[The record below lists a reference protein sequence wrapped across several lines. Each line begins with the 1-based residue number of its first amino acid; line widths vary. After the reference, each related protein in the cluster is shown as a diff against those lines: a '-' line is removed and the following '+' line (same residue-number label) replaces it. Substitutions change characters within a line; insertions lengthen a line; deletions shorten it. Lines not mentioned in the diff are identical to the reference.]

1 MTIIEKIADKK
12 QIASKFWTV
21 KQGILAFCVLAY
33 SLSWGWWGIRFA
45 PFWEQL
51 ISYGQ
56 PISRSQIGILDIQIG
71 MFGPL
76 IAAIVMR
83 LWISKEPFR
92 FSLKLSHSWIAYLF
106 AVLMPTGLVITAIM
120 VNGVTGIGRFNWAGD
135 SVLQV
140 ILNFVLIIPLAAAS
154 AIGEEYGWRGYLLPR
169 LLQGNEITASIV
181 AGLIWAFWHL
191 PLLITGISFPGQP
204 VTLAIPVFAFTIVI
218 NSFLFTW
225 LHRLSG
231 GSFWTAALLHGILNA
246 LTELTSVKH
255 YPDSNQLVVGVFGLT
270 YAVILTL
277 CVFVYYLIQK
287 HGFVAHVETAFFD

>member
-1 MTIIEKIADKK
+1 
-12 QIASKFWTV
+12 
-21 KQGILAFCVLAY
+21 
-33 SLSWGWWGIRFA
+33 
-45 PFWEQL
+45 
-51 ISYGQ
+51 
-56 PISRSQIGILDIQIG
+56 
-71 MFGPL
+71 
-76 IAAIVMR
+76 
-83 LWISKEPFR
+83 
-92 FSLKLSHSWIAYLF
+92 
-106 AVLMPTGLVITAIM
+106 
-120 VNGVTGIGRFNWAGD
+120 
-135 SVLQV
+135 
-140 ILNFVLIIPLAAAS
+140 
-154 AIGEEYGWRGYLLPR
+154 LLPR

>member
-120 VNGVTGIGRFNWAGD
+120 VNGV
-135 SVLQV
+135 
-140 ILNFVLIIPLAAAS
+140 
-154 AIGEEYGWRGYLLPR
+154 
-169 LLQGNEITASIV
+169 
-181 AGLIWAFWHL
+181 
-191 PLLITGISFPGQP
+191 
-204 VTLAIPVFAFTIVI
+204 
-218 NSFLFTW
+218 
-225 LHRLSG
+225 
-231 GSFWTAALLHGILNA
+231 ALGA
-246 LTELTSVKH
+246 LT
-255 YPDSNQLVVGVFGLT
+255 GLAT
-270 YAVILTL
+270 PF
-277 CVFVYYLIQK
+277 CK
-287 HGFVAHVETAFFD
+287 SS